1 MNGIRAVFFDLGG
14 TLLSNIQI
22 PLVCMPVLEEA
33 AIRLGVEG
41 GISGI
46 GSAFL
51 DASRQTNANYV
62 NRAYYRHRDLF
73 LDTARRLL
81 EVLGREESD
90 EFSEWFCRAQREV
103 MIAQLVLRDDCFETL
118 DALRS
123 LGLLLAIVSN
133 IDDDYLEPMMENLGL
148 RPYFDHW
155 ISSEAAGSCKP
166 DPGIFHYALTRV
178 GCGPEEV
185 LFVGD
190 SRVHDIQGARAVGIR
205 SVLITEEG
213 GVDHL
218 DDEHFL
224 AEPDHVIRALSELPK
239 LLATRSESARPRY
252 GTW

>member
-14 TLLSNIQI
+14 TLLSNTQI

-41 GISGI
+41 GVSGI
-46 GSAFL
+46 GQAFV
-51 DASRQTNANYV
+51 DASRRANADYV
-62 NRAYYRHRDLF
+62 NRPYYLHRDLF
-73 LDTARRLL
+73 LDTSRFLL
-81 EVLGREESD
+81 EVLGREQSE
-90 EFSEWFCRAQREV
+90 EFSDWFCRAQREV

-118 DALRS
+118 AALRS

-166 DPGIFHYALTRV
+166 DPGIFHCALRRV

-185 LFVGD
+185 IFVGD
-190 SRVHDIQGARAVGIR
+190 SRVHDIQGARAVGMR
-205 SVLITEEG
+205 SVLISEEG
-213 GVDHL
+213 GVSHL

-224 AEPDHVIRALSELPK
+224 AEPDHVIGALSEVPEIV
-239 LLATRSESARPRY
+239 ATRS
-252 GTW
+252 